1 MALLS
6 HQYFR
11 YGALGL
17 FGVMLLS
24 FIVFGVSFFDAYA
37 QTGADVDARRAALEK
52 ELAELGKEITTQR
65 ALLNGKQRE
74 SVSLERDI
82 AILEAQIQK
91 AKLEIRARDIEITS
105 LGKEIVKK
113 VDTINALDAK
123 LARQKNS
130 LSEMLQK
137 TRELDEASLVLLTFA
152 NESISDFFQDLDDFE
167 VLQGEL
173 QKSFNEIR
181 ETREYTAQE
190 KEALETRQGE
200 EATLRQAQVREK
212 GKIETNEK
220 EKQGLLKVTKGEEA
234 RYQKI
239 LKDREK
245 TAAQIRA
252 ELFRLRGTAA
262 IPFGEALEHA
272 NAASRKT
279 GVRPAFILGVIAE
292 ESNLGENVGTGD
304 WQSDMH
310 PERDRPVFMKITEVL
325 GFDPNAMP
333 VSKKPWYGWGG
344 AMGPAQFIPSTWAC
358 YGGFIN
364 TTTGK
369 CGRNP
374 DKTWVGPWEYV
385 EGKDIIRNMVGK
397 GSPSSPWDPKDAFM
411 AAAILLKENGADA
424 RTYEAERL
432 AALRYFAGWG
442 NANKPAYAFYGDDVM
457 GLAVK
462 YQEQI
467 NILQGN

>member
-52 ELAELGKEITTQR
+52 ELAELEKEITAQR

-190 KEALETRQGE
+190 KEAL
-200 EATLRQAQVREK
+200 
-212 GKIETNEK
+212 
-220 EKQGLLKVTKGEEA
+220 
-234 RYQKI
+234 
-239 LKDREK
+239 
-245 TAAQIRA
+245 
-252 ELFRLRGTAA
+252 
-262 IPFGEALEHA
+262 
-272 NAASRKT
+272 
-279 GVRPAFILGVIAE
+279 
-292 ESNLGENVGTGD
+292 
-304 WQSDMH
+304 
-310 PERDRPVFMKITEVL
+310 
-325 GFDPNAMP
+325 
-333 VSKKPWYGWGG
+333 
-344 AMGPAQFIPSTWAC
+344 
-358 YGGFIN
+358 
-364 TTTGK
+364 
-369 CGRNP
+369 
-374 DKTWVGPWEYV
+374 
-385 EGKDIIRNMVGK
+385 
-397 GSPSSPWDPKDAFM
+397 
-411 AAAILLKENGADA
+411 
-424 RTYEAERL
+424 
-432 AALRYFAGWG
+432 
-442 NANKPAYAFYGDDVM
+442 
-457 GLAVK
+457 
-462 YQEQI
+462 
-467 NILQGN
+467 